1 MIPEGAVVLTAE
13 ALAAEPRW
21 EPARAMALRGNCRG
35 VLLRGWQQLCVGR
48 WGPGAPARVRAALGA
63 DSRLLPDKPGRLAWL
78 PVGLQIRVTDVI
90 IEEFLG
96 GNAQGVEAALREN
109 SLAASDGMM
118 ARMAKTL
125 GPAGLIRRAT
135 EWQSHLYDVGRVRVE
150 VRERECEALA
160 VFEGS
165 EMYENPTWRGL
176 QLAAQ
181 RMVIQKTGRGVREIH
196 GLTLRGGGYGVY
208 VGWR

>member
-1 MIPEGAVVLTAE
+1 
-13 ALAAEPRW
+13 
-21 EPARAMALRGNCRG
+21 
-35 VLLRGWQQLCVGR
+35 
-48 WGPGAPARVRAALGA
+48 LGQIVE
-63 DSRLLPDKPGRLAWL
+63 LLPDKPGRLAWL

-96 GNAQGVEAALREN
+96 GDAQGVEAALREN

-118 ARMAKTL
+118 ARMARTL

-181 RMVIQKTGRGVREIH
+181 RMVIEKTGRGVREIH